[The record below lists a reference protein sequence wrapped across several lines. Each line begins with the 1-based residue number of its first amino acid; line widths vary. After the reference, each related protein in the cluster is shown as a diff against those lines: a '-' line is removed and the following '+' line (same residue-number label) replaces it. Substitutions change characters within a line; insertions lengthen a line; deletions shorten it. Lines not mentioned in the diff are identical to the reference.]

1 MSFLRG
7 IAYGVV
13 TALFVGVVAL
23 PADAQSV
30 KASRSCRKEIG
41 AKFSKLA
48 QTEFA
53 AIEGCHKL
61 RDKGKLSGDCNDVDH
76 ADVKGA
82 VAKAEATAAKSIA
95 KKCLANDP
103 VRFNYDQ
110 QSPEA
115 SFFPTAGAVSGA
127 AAATLV
133 GSPELQGD
141 KTKIK
146 CHAAIAKA
154 LSKDVGEILKSAT
167 KCQAGLD
174 KVAGQFSDFAALDG
188 DCVLAP
194 VKAGPKG
201 EKGII
206 GACCGKN
213 KVCNPADT
221 GENADTL
228 PEAVDTCTPLPTCVT
243 SAATTAGQTIANAIY
258 GSPVAGC
265 GNLITDSGEQ
275 CDDGNDLAT
284 DACIECQAARCGDGF
299 VQAGVEVCGDSTTDA
314 CTAPSEST
322 CQVTPCAAAGT
333 TRSVTVRFTK
343 PANLTVGGL
352 VIALDYPETAVRIP
366 GTGGDAQVTG
376 RVTIIPSGL
385 TTITD
390 RDYEVQVTVAGFPS
404 IDPGDFFSVSFDDC
418 DAATAPTLDQ
428 FACIVKSASDD
439 SGNQD
444 ITADVKCSVTSP

>member
-1 MSFLRG
+1 MNVARG
-7 IAYGVV
+7 ITCGLV
-13 TALFVGVVAL
+13 TAALVGAAVL
-23 PADAQSV
+23 PAEAQSV
-30 KASRSCRKEIG
+30 KSSKACRKEIG

-48 QTEFA
+48 QTDLA

-61 RDKGKLSGDCNDVDH
+61 RDKGKLSGDCNDLGH

-82 VAKAEATAAKSIA
+82 VAKAEAAATKGIA
-95 KKCLANDP
+95 KKCLDADP

-110 QSPEA
+110 HDPEGA
-115 SFFPTAGAVSGA
+115 FVPTATAVSE
-127 AAATLV
+127 AAATTIV
-133 GSPELQGD
+133 GSPDLQGD

-174 KVAGQFSDFAALDG
+174 KLAVGFSDFAALDG

-213 KVCNPADT
+213 KICSPADT

-243 SAATTAGQTIANAIY
+243 ASATTAGQAIAHAIY

-265 GNLITDSGEQ
+265 GNLVIDSGEQ
-275 CDDGNDLAT
+275 CDDGNDLTT
-284 DACIECQAARCGDGF
+284 DACIACQQATCGDGF
-299 VQAGVEVCGDSTTDA
+299 VRAGVEVCGDSTTDA

-343 PANLTVGGL
+343 PADLTVGGL

-366 GTGGDAQVTG
+366 GTGGDAQVTD
-376 RVTIIPSGL
+376 RVTIVASGL
-385 TTITD
+385 TTILD

-418 DAATAPTLDQ
+418 AAVDAPTLDQ

-444 ITADVKCSVTSP
+444 ITAQVKCSVTSP